1 MPLATP
7 DRRVPAPMGG
17 TPTAHRM
24 QALASVRQHARGTA
38 RVTRAGEVISE
49 SASARAV
56 ALTTGFHAD
65 DGTFRSLPAGRSGDL
80 ELLVQV
86 DGLPGDDTLSV
97 GFERPAITL
106 DGRVLPAGPLADA
119 SAPPWPGAH
128 LGSGIG
134 GSGNET
140 SPVLPGPI
148 PAVLPGARRATGQAR
163 TVDARTCERV
173 TRRSTAVDA
182 RTGECGARRP
192 PADGA
197 GSGERRPRRAA
208 AVHALTG
215 QRGAS
220 GAARSRR
227 CGPLGRSA
235 PSAEPRAR
243 ERVAR
248 AAAADDARACE
259 HCSGA
264 SAARNS
270 RAIDR
275 SWTCA
280 RRSERTS
287 PDMVP
292 GAAAAFAGAG
302 LALARAGRP
311 ALRPRRHGN

>member
-1 MPLATP
+1 MAPSGRFRRDGAAISSCWSRWTACPATT
-7 DRRVPAPMGG
+7 RSRSAS
-17 TPTAHRM
+17 
-24 QALASVRQHARGTA
+24 SVRRSPSTAVSSPRGPSLTPA
-38 RVTRAGEVISE
+38 LHPGRGRT
-49 SASARAV
+49 SARASG
-56 ALTTGFHAD
+56 AA
-65 DGTFRSLPAGRSGDL
+65 GTRRAPSSPDRFPRSC
-80 ELLVQV
+80 
-86 DGLPGDDTLSV
+86 PG
-97 GFERPAITL
+97 
-106 DGRVLPAGPLADA
+106 
-119 SAPPWPGAH
+119 
-128 LGSGIG
+128 
-134 GSGNET
+134 
-140 SPVLPGPI
+140 
-148 PAVLPGARRATGQAR
+148 RRATGQAR

-259 HCSGA
+259 HGSGA

>member
-1 MPLATP
+1 MAPSGRFRRDGAAISSCWSRWTACPATT
-7 DRRVPAPMGG
+7 RSRSAS
-17 TPTAHRM
+17 
-24 QALASVRQHARGTA
+24 SVRRSPSTAVSSPRGPSLTP
-38 RVTRAGEVISE
+38 
-49 SASARAV
+49 
-56 ALTTGFHAD
+56 ALH
-65 DGTFRSLPAGRSGDL
+65 PGR
-80 ELLVQV
+80 
-86 DGLPGDDTLSV
+86 
-97 GFERPAITL
+97 
-106 DGRVLPAGPLADA
+106 
-119 SAPPWPGAH
+119 AH

-173 TRRSTAVDA
+173 TCRRRPD
-182 RTGECGARRP
+182 GECGARRP

-259 HCSGA
+259 HGSGA